1 MKQSCAKF
9 GVSVLALVFVYVYIL
24 CRVSL
29 LVIIS
34 SAAPRAVNSAA
45 ATLVSEESD
54 LLAIASTIDAIK
66 MKCVLLDDS

>member
-9 GVSVLALVFVYVYIL
+9 GVSVLAAVFVYVYIL

-45 ATLVSEESD
+45 TLVSEESD
-54 LLAIASTIDAIK
+54 LLAIVSTIDAIK